1 MWAGANPAVAA
12 QRTPTLETSHD
23 MQPLGTET
31 RQLRGPRSKVSPESE
46 SRLPIPTLPET
57 EQSPAPSA
65 VQSINAHNPRLRG
78 SEPPPKVPA
87 ESAPARRRPAQ
98 GRLRASG
105 AASDPGR
112 NSAKPSKPRVSRAPP
127 AIAEANPRL
136 PTSHAPP
143 AFAGESVYSTPA
155 SQPPLAFPD
164 EATLPS
170 MRQPEV
176 TGAQAEALH
185 RVRQA
190 LDEVRQAVT
199 FGEDQR
205 ALSKARTVLQLVQAE
220 RSRETRQ
227 ALSNAAELLGP
238 ILLRSLGG
246 LDRKMRLAQPQS
258 ANGPASISPEH
269 VFLLSRIDGTTTVEE
284 LLDVSPL
291 STAETLGILIDFH
304 EQGLLGFE

>member
-1 MWAGANPAVAA
+1 
-12 QRTPTLETSHD
+12 
-23 MQPLGTET
+23 
-31 RQLRGPRSKVSPESE
+31 
-46 SRLPIPTLPET
+46 
-57 EQSPAPSA
+57 
-65 VQSINAHNPRLRG
+65 
-78 SEPPPKVPA
+78 
-87 ESAPARRRPAQ
+87 
-98 GRLRASG
+98 
-105 AASDPGR
+105 
-112 NSAKPSKPRVSRAPP
+112 
-127 AIAEANPRL
+127 
-136 PTSHAPP
+136 
-143 AFAGESVYSTPA
+143 
-155 SQPPLAFPD
+155 
-164 EATLPS
+164 LPS
-170 MRQPEV
+170 VRQPEV

-227 ALSNAAELLGP
+227 VLSNAAELLGP

-258 ANGPASISPEH
+258 ARGPASISPEH

-291 STAETLGILIDFH
+291 STAETLGILIDFR